1 METETRTGLA
11 YYSYS
16 HVAKRY
22 VCIPAAEDIAEREVA
37 FEAANRKVTKRCTL

>member
-1 METETRTGLA
+1 METRTGLE

-22 VCIPAAEDIAEREVA
+22 VRIPAAEDIAEREA
-37 FEAANRKVTKRCTL
+37 KFEAANRTGTRRVR

>member
-16 HVAKRY
+16 HIAKRY
-22 VCIPAAEDIAEREVA
+22 VYIPPAEDIAGREIA
-37 FEAANRKVTKRCTL
+37 FEAANRKVKTRK

>member
-16 HVAKRY
+16 HIAKRY
-22 VCIPAAEDIAEREVA
+22 VYIPPAEDIAEREAA
-37 FEAANRKVTKRCTL
+37 FEAASRKVTKRVR

>member
-1 METETRTGLA
+1 METRTGLE

-22 VCIPAAEDIAEREVA
+22 VRIPAAEDIAERESA
-37 FEAANRKVTKRCTL
+37 FEANRKVTRRVP